1 MCAFCT
7 DVSAKNLAIASF
19 GNPCSLA
26 VLKIRDAV
34 RLCRDR
40 SSGTTPSRETCCRL
54 GRSANGPME
63 STTVRFLDASQ
74 LGSVFSSSHRR
85 ALICPI
91 GRRLV
96 TFGRYKIESHSNS
109 LSSDKKSS
117 VSSGNDAIFS
127 ARRRRSSAMGLSV
140 LYLQCQT
147 QRLCNPVGIAL
158 DGNVADLSRS
168 KPRCMSQG

>member
-7 DVSAKNLAIASF
+7 AVLAKNFAIASF

-40 SSGTTPSRETCCRL
+40 SLGTTPSKETCCRP
-54 GRSANGPME
+54 GRSANGSME

-74 LGSVFSSSHRR
+74 LGSVCSSSQRR

-91 GRRLV
+91 GPRLV
-96 TFGRYKIESHSNS
+96 TFGRCKIESHSNS

-117 VSSGNDAIFS
+117 ASSGNDAIFS
-127 ARRRRSSAMGLSV
+127 ARRCRSLAMGLSV

-147 QRLCNPVGIAL
+147 QRLSNPVGIAS

-168 KPRCMSQG
+168 KSRCMSRG